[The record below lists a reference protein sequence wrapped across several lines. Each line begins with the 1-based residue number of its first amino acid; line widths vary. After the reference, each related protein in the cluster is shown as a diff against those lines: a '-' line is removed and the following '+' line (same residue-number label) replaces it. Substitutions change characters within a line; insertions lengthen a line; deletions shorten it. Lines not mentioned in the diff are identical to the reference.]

1 MAGFALPCRRFPPS
15 IRVRRGV
22 SSMNLHDRPL
32 QAPARVLHTGECQ
45 KRENSLG
52 CGLLSR
58 SKLPVGLIGTRDA
71 RHGVRGW
78 SCLRLFRHREHLETR
93 TATWTFGYMAPC
105 VKWDHLV
112 ESIRTRISLKTLL
125 RQISHDRYLPILRLP
140 FRAKRPEYP
149 SKCHHRL
156 GPPIRVTVGISPDPD
171 ATLERLMRLPASSVM
186 DVARGT

>member
-1 MAGFALPCRRFPPS
+1 VPKISPLHPSPKGCFLNESARQAASGPSACFAHWRMPKAREFSWLWSLVTFEASCRPHRHARCPPWS
-15 IRVRRGV
+15 
-22 SSMNLHDRPL
+22 
-32 QAPARVLHTGECQ
+32 ARLVM
-45 KRENSLG
+45 
-52 CGLLSR
+52 
-58 SKLPVGLIGTRDA
+58 
-71 RHGVRGW
+71 
-78 SCLRLFRHREHLETR
+78 LETFSASR
-93 TATWTFGYMAPC
+93 TLRNANRDLDLWIYGSLC
-105 VKWDHLV
+105 KWDHLV

-186 DVARGT
+186 DVAREHD